1 LPDDYF
7 RDIIIEYSKVFLRS
21 DRINSGEK
29 MNKKIDQFSLS
40 SRTIKQ
46 KLIIAFQLMSILPF
60 LVCAYLVS
68 NYILP
73 KFGFKID
80 IVASLVISLFVAVIG
95 LLVIKEVFDR
105 LVLMAKEAKVIA
117 SGDISRKLEV
127 EHNDEV
133 GELGNVLN
141 QLTNRIRGNMDE
153 LKAYSQK
160 TSEINLEIQQKI
172 IVLSNLLQVS
182 SLISQGAKLE
192 DILRIAVE
200 KSRLLANSESAFLLF
215 KEEGNESFCVKVAD
229 GAGMAYLMTVDVGAN
244 ENIYNKVFNL
254 NKLLV
259 LDKQNL
265 LDDNLAAGF
274 FAKFQLKN
282 CLSMPIFLR
291 GRVKAVLG
299 IANSRDNFLYTKDD
313 MELLD
318 IFSKQIAIAIEND
331 ILARRI
337 EKLETKDILTGLY
350 NRNFI
355 SNRLQEEIKRAIA
368 YQRPCAFVVFD
379 IDNFKNYRDQFGLIS
394 AEVTLKKIAV
404 LMSASITEVD
414 RVGRTDDDEFSLIL
428 PEKNKRQGKEIAE
441 AILKKIQMAFPA
453 GQDNGKSITLSAG
466 VAENPLDGVE
476 AEQLIDKAK
485 ELLKKAKN
493 EGRNRVV
500 VF

>member
-1 LPDDYF
+1 MP
-7 RDIIIEYSKVFLRS
+7 
-21 DRINSGEK
+21 
-29 MNKKIDQFSLS
+29 KKIDRFSLN

-46 KLIIAFQLMSILPF
+46 KLIVAFQLMSILPF
-60 LVCAYLVS
+60 LVCVYLVS

-73 KFGFKID
+73 KFGLKID
-80 IVASLVISLFVAVIG
+80 IVASLVVSMFVAVVG

-105 LVLMAKEAKVIA
+105 LALMAKEAKVIV

-133 GELGNVLN
+133 GELGHVLN
-141 QLTNRIRGNMDE
+141 QLTNRIRGDMDE
-153 LKAYSQK
+153 LKQYSEK
-160 TSEINLEIQQKI
+160 TTEINLEIQQKI

-192 DILRIAVE
+192 DILKIAVE
-200 KSRLLANSESAFLLF
+200 KSRLLANSETVFLLF
-215 KEEGNESFCVKVAD
+215 KEENKESFCVKVAD
-229 GAGMAYLMTVDVGAN
+229 GAGADYLMTVDVGVK
-244 ENIYNKVFNL
+244 EDIYNKAFNL
-254 NKLLV
+254 NKLLI

-265 LDDNLAAGF
+265 LENNLAAEF
-274 FAKFQLKN
+274 FAKFQVKN

-331 ILARRI
+331 ILIRRI
-337 EKLETKDILTGLY
+337 EKLETKDTLTGLY

-355 SNRLQEEIKRAIA
+355 TSRLQEEIKRAIT
-368 YQRPCAFVVFD
+368 YQRPCAFVIFD
-379 IDNFKNYRDQFGLIS
+379 IDNFKNYREKFGLIS
-394 AEVTLKKIAV
+394 AEVTLKRIAV
-404 LMSASITEVD
+404 LLAGSVTEVD

-428 PEKNKRQGKEIAE
+428 PEKNKRQGKEVAE
-441 AILKKIQMAFPA
+441 EIRKKIQLALPSD
-453 GQDNGKSITLSAG
+453 QDSSKSITLSAG

-485 ELLKKAKN
+485 ELLKKAKI

-500 VF
+500 AF